1 MERLRREAKEGG
13 DKDEYVRPE
22 VDKLEILQ
30 MMKENEK
37 KLNKAELEHQLRMEQ
52 QENAKEPPPKNTEN
66 FIQKGLDEAADN
78 TEDKKA

>member
-22 VDKLEILQ
+22 VDKLEILH

-37 KLNKAELEHQLRMEQ
+37 KLNKAELEHQQRMEQ
-52 QENAKEPPPKNTEN
+52 
-66 FIQKGLDEAADN
+66 
-78 TEDKKA
+78 